1 MFVHHH
7 DEIKVLEL
15 WNLRNLFCGKWG
27 EHEAYRNDYIDNV
40 DLDCIEKI
48 TVRIV
53 DKDGEQLALEYLDI
67 TTKKLEDY
75 LRRKPDR
82 ATADEWDGTR
92 DSIQT
97 DQYLVNEGNY
107 EFRWLNQ
114 NGDRIFAAFY
124 YDSSADK
131 FPIFY
136 YSEEKE
142 GAEHTEPDKDND
154 SGMIESHDIR
164 VSFTVQN
171 IDKCNEA
178 NVHHSIF
185 LDECPEFKSPTVTSS
200 STSYTE
206 DIGTNIT
213 LNCQHSANNDPV
225 TKIEWLFQNN
235 LISTNWT
242 KYGGSTVDSP
252 SLILYNIMPDDIG
265 RYQCQAFTD
274 YASKPGSGPLISV
287 TLKEAA
293 PVFKESISEYEF
305 EVGGDIQLPCSY
317 EAFPLATDVK
327 WIKDSNTITNCVLTD
342 SSVVQAASMDS
353 TRCQSVISVLNPYL
367 VISNAQNS
375 DSGIYKCCVTNTI
388 SEQCGNDIIVGYP
401 SLITTTT
408 QNPGTTSTST
418 TSDTTQNPRTT
429 SLLTKTTSTQNAGTT
444 SAVTTST
451 TTQNPGTTSVSTMLT
466 TPTSTTKP
474 KAISCQCPCSSLG
487 KGTRQDFSNYTIDE
501 LFELLAPQLAKME
514 KELSVD
520 KSNLSATVNKRI
532 SAKDERQSSQSIGI
546 LGIVFIVSVILG
558 VVIID
563 LMSLIHF
570 LKPKL
575 KRGNT
580 DTSGTEERQ
589 E

>member
-1 MFVHHH
+1 MFVHHN

-15 WNLRNLFCGKWG
+15 WNLRNLYCGEWG

-40 DLDCIEKI
+40 DLECIEKL

-53 DKDGEQLALEYLDI
+53 ENGGNQLVLEYFDI

-75 LRRKPDR
+75 LRRKPDS
-82 ATADEWDGTR
+82 ATADRWEDTR
-92 DSIQT
+92 VPLQT
-97 DQYLVNEGNY
+97 DQYLVNEGIY

-124 YDSSADK
+124 YDSSAEK

-136 YSEEKE
+136 YSKEEE

-154 SGMIESHDIR
+154 DDMIESHDIR
-164 VSFTVQN
+164 VSFTVQSLSVH
-171 IDKCNEA
+171 IDKCKEA
-178 NVHHSIF
+178 NVPHSIF
-185 LDECPEFKSPTVTSS
+185 LDECP
-200 STSYTE
+200 
-206 DIGTNIT
+206 D
-213 LNCQHSANNDPV
+213 
-225 TKIEWLFQNN
+225 
-235 LISTNWT
+235 
-242 KYGGSTVDSP
+242 
-252 SLILYNIMPDDIG
+252 
-265 RYQCQAFTD
+265 
-274 YASKPGSGPLISV
+274 
-287 TLKEAA
+287 
-293 PVFKESISEYEF
+293 
-305 EVGGDIQLPCSY
+305 
-317 EAFPLATDVK
+317 
-327 WIKDSNTITNCVLTD
+327 
-342 SSVVQAASMDS
+342 
-353 TRCQSVISVLNPYL
+353 
-367 VISNAQNS
+367 
-375 DSGIYKCCVTNTI
+375 
-388 SEQCGNDIIVGYP
+388 P

-408 QNPGTTSTST
+408 PNPGTTSTST
-418 TSDTTQNPRTT
+418 TSATTQNPRTT
-429 SLLTKTTSTQNAGTT
+429 SLLTTTTSIQNAGTTSDVTTSSTTQNPRTTSVLTTTTSIQNAGTT

-451 TTQNPGTTSVSTMLT
+451 TTQKSWNYICFNNSNYTNNNYKTY
-466 TPTSTTKP
+466 
-474 KAISCQCPCSSLG
+474 SLG
-487 KGTRQDFSNYTIDE
+487 KGARQDFSNYTIDE
-501 LFELLAPQLAKME
+501 LFEILAPQLSKME